1 MSPEKGGEEK
11 KTHTALKN
19 SYRWCYTPPASVT
32 SQTAPHRTTP
42 LAPPPLTQPT
52 PEARLTHL
60 VLPGWTVFFLRHSRC
75 VYRFITA
82 SPVSAQSTP
91 APHTA
96 CLNFFFYL
104 LYLCCQ
110 LIALATSL
118 VVSDWQ
124 TFFFL
129 TPNG

>member
-11 KTHTALKN
+11 KNTHCTEKQLQMVLHPSSLCHKPN
-19 SYRWCYTPPASVT
+19 C
-32 SQTAPHRTTP
+32 TAPHHT
-42 LAPPPLTQPT
+42 APPPLTQPT

-124 TFFFL
+124 TFFFFL
-129 TPNG
+129 TPKG